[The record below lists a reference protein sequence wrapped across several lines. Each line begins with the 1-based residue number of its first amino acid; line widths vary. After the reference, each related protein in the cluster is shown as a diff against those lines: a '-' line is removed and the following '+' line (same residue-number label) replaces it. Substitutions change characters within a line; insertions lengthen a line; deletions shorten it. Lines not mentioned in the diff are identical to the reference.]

1 MVELPRSEGSLRTWV
16 GALPRFGGMAE
27 WTKAAV
33 LKTAVGQPTGG
44 SNPSPSA
51 SKPIVST
58 RIIED
63 RPAIKKALRPSCGMG
78 AQNKYGEVPE
88 WLNGAAC

>member
-1 MVELPRSEGSLRTWV
+1 MVKSIPSAGELIEP
-16 GALPRFGGMAE
+16 GGMAE

-51 SKPIVST
+51 KQDGV
-58 RIIED
+58 
-63 RPAIKKALRPSCGMG
+63 L
-78 AQNKYGEVPE
+78 GEVPE
-88 WLNGAAC
+88 WLNGGAC